1 MMCAAGAIRPMF
13 ALTCFERQFDC
24 SNGTIGSR
32 TEAQFEG
39 NPNAQRLVF
48 SGTPSERPESH
59 IANGATI
66 VKPDGAI

>member
-24 SNGTIGSR
+24 SNGTIGSG

-39 NPNAQRLVF
+39 NLNAQRLVL
-48 SGTPSERPESH
+48 SHTP
-59 IANGATI
+59 GADSSRISQTELT
-66 VKPDGAI
+66 